1 MGEQGDRE
9 IEVAGGLGVTDERR
23 GAIAIWTI
31 DRPHRMNA
39 LSRAVVRELGR
50 LARQAASDRS
60 LRVVIIAGVG
70 DKAFSA
76 GADLKER
83 RSMDE
88 EDVRD
93 FLPLYRAA
101 FGAIDRLPMP
111 TIAALDG
118 VAYGGGLEL
127 ALACDFRVAA
137 AGVSLGLTETSLG
150 IIPGAGGTQ
159 RLTRIVGEARAKEL
173 IIFARRINAAEALA
187 IGLVNRVAAEGTR
200 ALDAALEWAK
210 PLERAAP
217 IAIAAALEAID
228 GAGDRTLE
236 DGLSLETR
244 CYERTL
250 ASKDR
255 LEGIAAFAE
264 KRRARFTGD

>member
-1 MGEQGDRE
+1 MGEQHDRE
-9 IEVAGGLGVTDERR
+9 VAATDGLGVRTERR

-31 DRPHRMNA
+31 DRERRMNA

-50 LARQAASDRS
+50 LAREASNDPS
-60 LRVVIIAGVG
+60 LRVVIIAGAG
-70 DKAFSA
+70 DRAFCA

-83 RSMDE
+83 QSMDL

-93 FLPLYRAA
+93 FLPLYRSS
-101 FGAIDRLPMP
+101 FGAIDRLPVP

-137 AGVSLGLTETSLG
+137 SHVTLGLTETSLG

-173 IIFARRINAAEALA
+173 ILFARRLGAEDALSL
-187 IGLVNRVAAEGTR
+187 GLVNLVAAEGTR
-200 ALDAALEWAK
+200 ALDAAIEWAQ
-210 PLERAAP
+210 PLEAAAP

-228 GAGDRTLE
+228 GAGDRTLD
-236 DGLSLETR
+236 DGLSLEQR

-250 ASKDR
+250 ASDDR
-255 LEGIAAFAE
+255 LEALAAFAE
-264 KRRARFTGD
+264 KRIATFTGR